1 MAYGKDIERIIRA
14 FLAQKLDLEYIRH
27 YLMDTYQ
34 LDARSVDQVFEKMGL
49 GGKTPSRRGGLS
61 SPCAGRF
68 VDFMKQ
74 WLSLRVS
81 QHLALTPQ
89 LQQSIRLLQLSTL
102 ELSQEVGQMLDENPF
117 LELGAEEAASEEFGL
132 AQADMPIRRDDLEAE
147 FTATSG
153 ADYASST
160 ASAGENDAELPPLSA
175 TDDQS
180 WEGDGSA
187 TLSPDDSEWGGDAKP
202 SNNNLDGNEDADI
215 NEMARLLVSLQCHL
229 HTQALA
235 LRLSEEDRA
244 ALRFLI
250 ESLNDDGYLE
260 DSLTALAQGLAGSD
274 EEQVEDLV
282 HHFTVALFLLQSLEP
297 VGVGARDLAE
307 CLSLQLKAMLAQLEA
322 EPSKTVSMATVK
334 VALRVCAQP
343 MDLLA
348 RRDIKRLMPL
358 CGATDAGLRE
368 AIALIGHLEPKPGR
382 RFVDVERNIVVPDVL
397 VLKVGKGTHT
407 RFQVR
412 LNPDVMPRLRVH
424 DIYANA
430 LKQHKSGGSDAAS
443 YAALHQRLQ
452 EARWF
457 IKNIQQRF
465 DTILRVSTAIVE
477 RQKNFF
483 THGELAMRPLVLREI
498 ADELGLHESTIS
510 RVTTAKYM
518 ATPFGTF
525 ELKYFFGSGLGTDTG
540 GNASSTAV
548 RALIKQFIAA
558 EDVKK
563 PLSDNQL
570 SEMLKEQG
578 IDCARRTVAKYREG
592 LRIAPTSLRKA
603 L

>member
-1 MAYGKDIERIIRA
+1 
-14 FLAQKLDLEYIRH
+14 
-27 YLMDTYQ
+27 
-34 LDARSVDQVFEKMGL
+34 
-49 GGKTPSRRGGLS
+49 
-61 SPCAGRF
+61 
-68 VDFMKQ
+68 MKQ
-74 WLSLRVS
+74 GLSLRVS

-102 ELSQEVGQMLDENPF
+102 ELSQEVGQMLDDNPF
-117 LELGAEEAASEEFGL
+117 LEISADEPPREEFGL
-132 AQADMPIRRDDLEAE
+132 AQADTPVRVDDLQAE
-147 FTATSG
+147 SATNTV
-153 ADYASST
+153 ADYAQEIRV
-160 ASAGENDAELPPLSA
+160 SAENDAEVSPLSA
-175 TDDQS
+175 DDGQS

-187 TLSPDDSEWGGDAKP
+187 SLSPDDSEWGGDAKAH
-202 SNNNLDGNEDADI
+202 SNNLNGNEDADVT
-215 NEMARLLVSLQCHL
+215 EMARMQESLQSHL
-229 HTQALA
+229 HRQALA

-250 ESLNDDGYLE
+250 ESLNDDGYL
-260 DSLTALAQGLAGSD
+260 DDPLSALAEGLAGND
-274 EEQVEDLV
+274 ESQIEQLV
-282 HHFTVALFLLQSLEP
+282 HHFTVALSLLQSLEP
-297 VGVGARDLAE
+297 AGVGARHLAE
-307 CLSLQLKAMLAQLEA
+307 CLSLQLKALLAQLIPD
-322 EPSKTVSMATVK
+322 PSKQEARALVQ
-334 VALRVCAQP
+334 VALRICAQP

-348 RRDIKRLMPL
+348 RRDIKRLVLL
-358 CGATDAGLRE
+358 CGASDSHVRE
-368 AIALIGHLEPKPGR
+368 AIALIGRLEPKPGR
-382 RFVDVERNIVVPDVL
+382 RFLDVERNIVIPDVL
-397 VLKVGKGTHT
+397 VVNVGKGGQSK
-407 RFQVR
+407 FQVR

-430 LKQHKSGGSDAAS
+430 LKQHKGGGTDAANH
-443 YAALHQRLQ
+443 AALQQRLQ

-477 RQKNFF
+477 RQKSFF

-525 ELKYFFGSGLGTDTG
+525 ELKYFFGSGLGTDSG
-540 GNASSTAV
+540 SNASSTAV
-548 RALIKQFIAA
+548 RALIKQFIGA
-558 EDVKK
+558 ENLKS
-563 PLSDNQL
+563 PLSDNQI

-592 LRIAPTSLRKA
+592 LRIAPASLRKA